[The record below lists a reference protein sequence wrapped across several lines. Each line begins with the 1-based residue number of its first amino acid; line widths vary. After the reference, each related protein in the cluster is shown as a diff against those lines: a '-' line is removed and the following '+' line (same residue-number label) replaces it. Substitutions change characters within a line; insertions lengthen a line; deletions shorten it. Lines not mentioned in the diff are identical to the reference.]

1 GHGAGAA
8 ADPPA
13 PAGHANRLLADDRD
27 HRDHLPAAL
36 FGENALP
43 AGGKPRVGRE
53 ASMRI
58 TPHDIRQQQFSSK
71 MLKGYDPQEVDAF
84 LDDVAE
90 DYEALLKEAAL
101 LKEQI
106 AAQEERARG
115 VTERE
120 RTLQET
126 LVTTQR
132 LVEEMKNNAR
142 REAELI
148 LREAEL
154 TGEKSVEAARAARRD
169 RDVGGGRDAD
179 RACDGAA
186 RRGPRQRGGGRAA
199 RDRARRAGLGGAG
212 GPRRA
217 RPRQAGAGDGP
228 EPRGNPKEAR
238 RAARWWG

>member
-1 GHGAGAA
+1 
-8 ADPPA
+8 
-13 PAGHANRLLADDRD
+13 
-27 HRDHLPAAL
+27 
-36 FGENALP
+36 
-43 AGGKPRVGRE
+43 
-53 ASMRI
+53 MRI

-90 DYEALLKEAAL
+90 DYEAAL

-154 TGEKSVEAARAARRD
+154 TGEKSVEAARAEEGKIR
-169 RDVGGGRDAD
+169 AD
-179 RACDGAA
+179 ITALK
-186 RRGPRQRGGGRAA
+186 
-199 RDRARRAGLGGAG
+199 RARRQLVEELNSTLERYHRLFGGELPVDDAD
-212 GPRRA
+212 
-217 RPRQAGAGDGP
+217 AGAP
-228 EPRGNPKEAR
+228 
-238 RAARWWG
+238 

>member
-1 GHGAGAA
+1 
-8 ADPPA
+8 
-13 PAGHANRLLADDRD
+13 
-27 HRDHLPAAL
+27 
-36 FGENALP
+36 
-43 AGGKPRVGRE
+43 
-53 ASMRI
+53 MRI
-58 TPHDIRQQQFSSK
+58 SPLDIRQQQFSVK
-71 MLKGYDPQEVDAF
+71 WFRGFDVHEVDAF

-154 TGEKSVEAARAARRD
+154 TGEKSVEAARAEEGKIR
-169 RDVGGGRDAD
+169 AD
-179 RACDGAA
+179 ITALK
-186 RRGPRQRGGGRAA
+186 
-199 RDRARRAGLGGAG
+199 RARRHLVEELTSTLERYHRLFGGDLPADD
-212 GPRRA
+212 A
-217 RPRQAGAGDGP
+217 DAGAP
-228 EPRGNPKEAR
+228 
-238 RAARWWG
+238 